1 VTIAVPVDLAD
12 AALTAEMAEDL
23 AVVEAALRDT
33 SFGGDEM
40 FAEVSRHM
48 MQAGGKRFRAMLVLL
63 AARFGDCRDKRI
75 VPAAVAIELT
85 HLATLFHDDVM
96 DEASIRRGSE
106 SANSRFGNSIAI
118 LAGDFLFARA
128 SRILADLGPQAIR
141 IQAETFGRLVDGQLL
156 ETVGVREGED
166 PLDHYMH
173 VITEKTGSLI
183 ATSGRFGAMFAGVPD
198 DMADLISDACLRIG
212 VAWQLSDDVLDIAS
226 SSAESGKEQGTDLR
240 QGVRTL
246 PVLYA
251 LRDTSTGQDAVRLRE
266 LLLDADLT
274 DQALH
279 AEALGLLRRSPA
291 LEEARQTVRT
301 WIGEASAQLAQLP
314 DVPARAAFEN
324 LCAFV
329 KTRTVLPAVLPA
341 LTALPRSPPRALR
354 AVCAPSSLS
363 RSFLAPSLLSPR
375 RPPARFGSRGG
386 RTPIA
391 WGPQGVL

>member
-1 VTIAVPVDLAD
+1 VTIALPVDLID
-12 AALTAEMAEDL
+12 AALGAEIAEDL
-23 AVVEAALRDT
+23 AVVEAALQDT

-48 MQAGGKRFRAMLVLL
+48 MQAGGKRFRAMIVLL

-96 DEASIRRGSE
+96 DEASIRRGHA
-106 SANSRFGNSIAI
+106 SANSLFGNSIAI
-118 LAGDFLFARA
+118 LAGDYLFARA
-128 SRILADLGPQAIR
+128 SRILADLGPEAIR

-156 ETVGVREGED
+156 ETVGVRPGED

-183 ATSGRFGAMFAGVPD
+183 ATSGRFGAMFSGLPD
-198 DMADLISDACLRIG
+198 EMADLVSDACLRIG

-226 SSAESGKEQGTDLR
+226 TSAESGKEQGTDLR

-251 LRDTSTGQDAVRLRE
+251 LRGTSAEPDAVRLRE
-266 LLLDADLT
+266 LLLDGDLT
-274 DQALH
+274 DPELH

-291 LEEARQTVRT
+291 VEEARETVQS
-301 WIGEASAQLAQLP
+301 WIDGARNLVMQLP
-314 DVPARAAFEN
+314 EVPARRAFES
-324 LCAFV
+324 LCDFV
-329 KTRTVLPAVLPA
+329 HTRTA
-341 LTALPRSPPRALR
+341 
-354 AVCAPSSLS
+354 
-363 RSFLAPSLLSPR
+363 
-375 RPPARFGSRGG
+375 
-386 RTPIA
+386 
-391 WGPQGVL
+391 

>member
-1 VTIAVPVDLAD
+1 VTFAVPVDLAD
-12 AALTAEMAEDL
+12 AALAAELAEDL
-23 AVVEAALRDT
+23 AVVEAALQDT

-63 AARFGDCRDKRI
+63 AARFGDYRDKRL

-96 DEASIRRGSE
+96 DEASIRRGHE

-118 LAGDFLFARA
+118 LAGDYLFARA
-128 SRILADLGPQAIR
+128 SRILSELGPEAIR

-156 ETVGVREGED
+156 ETVGVRPGED

-183 ATSGRFGAMFAGVPD
+183 ATSGRFGAMFSGLPD
-198 DMADLISDACLRIG
+198 EMADKIADACLRIG

-226 SSAESGKEQGTDLR
+226 TSAESGKEQGTDLR

-251 LRDTSTGQDAVRLRE
+251 LRGAPADPAAARLRE
-266 LLLDADLT
+266 LLLDGDLT
-274 DQALH
+274 DPALH
-279 AEALGLLRRSPA
+279 AEALGLLRASPA
-291 LEEARQTVRT
+291 VEEARVTVRT
-301 WIGEASAQLAQLP
+301 WIGDAQALLAQLP

-324 LCAFV
+324 LCNFV
-329 KTRTVLPAVLPA
+329 NTRTA
-341 LTALPRSPPRALR
+341 
-354 AVCAPSSLS
+354 
-363 RSFLAPSLLSPR
+363 
-375 RPPARFGSRGG
+375 
-386 RTPIA
+386 
-391 WGPQGVL
+391 